1 MFSVPIRS
9 DFEGVH
15 SSIRTAQRALE
26 EAKLYLSQQPQLA
39 RKLLIAARREFNT
52 ALGYAR
58 TTGQNTERLQQV
70 LNQVDD
76 LLLDNIQLT

>member
-15 SSIRTAQRALE
+15 SSIRAAQRSFE
-26 EAKLYLSQQPQLA
+26 EAKLYHSQQPQLA
-39 RKLLIAARREFNT
+39 RKLLIAARREFNA

-58 TTGQNTERLQQV
+58 ATGQNTERLLQA

-76 LLLDNIQLT
+76 LLLGTIRVA